1 MKKRTIVYS
10 IITVIIIITVLT
22 LYAWKEYNR
31 KPIDLRNTKAN
42 YTLSTKILLND
53 FSLSDSTSN
62 AKYMSQIIE
71 LTGSEYSIDSS
82 NKSAYTIVLSEKDFL
97 ISIRC
102 SLDSTE
108 KMLGILLNSGKEIT
122 IKGIYTG
129 YNADDLGLGADIII
143 NKCILIN
150 K

>member
-42 YTLSTKILLND
+42 YTLYTKILLND